1 MRYIDPIGLPYFK
14 GVAMIYFCVKT
25 DEYLRDI
32 LDRVSLGSEYY
43 CQIDVPLGKAES
55 VIQKFTARYALDQTA
70 RQRNYRLQK
79 KPVVDLIVLLNQSLY
94 SAEKIRLCLMC
105 TMPKE
110 MRGIAFICSAV
121 LQREYDLDKSEIEQF
136 SSVLERKSRLIYN
149 SVPNKISEK
158 HLDSVPVYELV
169 QIPYTAEQRKQKK
182 IPQTQAQAQGW
193 TWRLHKKFIA
203 LKKEQITNA
212 FKKHQKNSKQPLVQD
227 EAVQK
232 ELQKLWRLSRF
243 RGVRQDIFNLN
254 RTILTLYLSYFNR
267 KSAIKLE
274 VPSYIIK
281 NKRLANS
288 FKEMVCFHAKR

>member
-182 IPQTQAQAQGW
+182 IPQTQAQGW

-232 ELQKLWRLSRF
+232 ELHKLWLLSRF

-267 KSAIKLE
+267 KSPIKLE

-281 NKRLANS
+281 NKRLAKS

>member
-1 MRYIDPIGLPYFK
+1 MRYIHPIGLPYFE

-32 LDRVSLGSEYY
+32 LDRVSLGSEYF
-43 CQIDVPLGKAES
+43 CQIDVPLNKAES
-55 VIQKFTARYALDQTA
+55 IIQKFTQRYALDQTA

-79 KPVVDLIVLLNQSLY
+79 KPVVDLIALLNQSLY

-110 MRGIAFICSAV
+110 MRGIAFICGAV

-136 SSVLERKSRLIYN
+136 SSVLDRKNRLIYH
-149 SVPNKISEK
+149 SVPNNIAENKQ
-158 HLDSVPVYELV
+158 DSVPVYELV

-182 IPQTQAQAQGW
+182 IPQTQAQGW
-193 TWRLHKKFIA
+193 TWRLHKKFIE

-212 FKKHQKNSKQPLVQD
+212 FKKHQKNSKQPHVQD

-232 ELQKLWRLSRF
+232 ELHKLWLLSRF

-267 KSAIKLE
+267 KSPIKLE

>member
-1 MRYIDPIGLPYFK
+1 
-14 GVAMIYFCVKT
+14 MIYFCVKT